1 MRSGCLDH
9 GNSPRFA
16 RSHVS
21 TELGRVQRERGG
33 SMAPR
38 WRKISCAFY
47 VKLRPLTS
55 VGACDHRLGA
65 LDAERLGFADKA
77 LRGSAQ
83 PRRHGTG
90 STHPRPSRR
99 GRRRPAV
106 IFDDRSVTAGR
117 LRRFTQPPQLQVL
130 EHKLSAHQRLSELC
144 FRLGHARRGQ
154 QIRQEMC
161 CKKHLSSNVMR

>member
-16 RSHVS
+16 RSHLS
-21 TELGRVQRERGG
+21 SELGRVQRERGG

-117 LRRFTQPPQLQVL
+117 LRRFTQPPPLQVR
-130 EHKLSAHQRLSELC
+130 EHKLFAHQRLSELC